1 MLIVWKARP
10 TLALW
15 QALLVGGLT
24 GFGCAIGVHFPMDYL
39 SVSHLAPAWTGAA
52 IYGVGIVCLF
62 PVSREVAM
70 PVGVGSTEVTQTM
83 AEGD

>member
-1 MLIVWKARP
+1 
-10 TLALW
+10 
-15 QALLVGGLT
+15 
-24 GFGCAIGVHFPMDYL
+24 MDYL

-62 PVSREVAM
+62 PASRDVAM
-70 PVGVGSTEVTQTM
+70 PVDVGSSQVTQTV